1 MSRRKAFLVVGLY
14 LGLAAGLPA
23 LLLLLISQNYSILNA
38 SSSSNWQVRTYQLV
52 IEPQGRFFL
61 PLPSAFVVHKGQ
73 ATLIIYPLPDQFVSQ
88 LVYIGE
94 GKTFATATLRRHAL
108 INEGKTPV
116 EVVLVEMVTPQPLIP
131 PPTITASANLNQG
144 FNLKLL
150 EQSDVPAVL
159 SQVELEQIAADAR
172 QKLLAKTP

>member
-1 MSRRKAFLVVGLY
+1 
-14 LGLAAGLPA
+14 
-23 LLLLLISQNYSILNA
+23 
-38 SSSSNWQVRTYQLV
+38 
-52 IEPQGRFFL
+52 
-61 PLPSAFVVHKGQ
+61 
-73 ATLIIYPLPDQFVSQ
+73 
-88 LVYIGE
+88 LVYTGE
-94 GKTFATATLRRHAL
+94 GKTIATATLRRHAL

-116 EVVLVEMVTPQPLIP
+116 EVVLVEIVTPQPLIP